1 MDRAALEG
9 VPFAVLLRCSLS
21 NKEFQHLLLANKKV
35 PAYNSLKACKGNMFF
50 LPLPFSKTLET
61 LENVEGVLAD
71 PELYIIVN
79 NKPTRVM

>member
-1 MDRAALEG
+1 
-9 VPFAVLLRCSLS
+9 
-21 NKEFQHLLLANKKV
+21 
-35 PAYNSLKACKGNMFF
+35 MFF